1 MKPKT
6 TAARVSSARR
16 GVAIL
21 FVANA
26 LVFSSIATRYPE
38 IKENFGLSALAFGI
52 MVACGPVGSVLGS
65 LVASPVIARFGADR
79 AAAVAAAVLG
89 SLLIVAGFTDGPIT
103 LGVVLF
109 AIGLGDAIGD
119 IGNNAHGLAVQR
131 LLKRSIINGLHGAW
145 SSGAIAGGLLG
156 ALALML
162 RIPIEAYLP
171 IMGAIIIVLS
181 LATLPGLR
189 LPATSEVESASKPGG
204 RSQVSALLIAACCV
218 AVCGAFL
225 EDFGATWGGVYAV
238 TQTGAS
244 IADAAVPFVALMTGL
259 TTGRFLS
266 DAVVNRFGPIRTVQ
280 AGSIASLIGLIIV
293 IIAPNPLVVSIGLGA
308 LGLGIAPT
316 IPLAMDAAERAPHLR
331 PGEGLSIVGLVLRVG
346 LFSSPVLVGAIG
358 QWAGLRV
365 AVGVCLAVA
374 LLSLITARWLSV
386 HPRKRG

>member
-1 MKPKT
+1 MT
-6 TAARVSSARR
+6 SRVSSARR

-89 SLLIVAGFTDGPIT
+89 SLLIVAGFTDGPIA

-181 LATLPGLR
+181 LVTLPGLR
-189 LPATSEVESASKPGG
+189 LPATSEVESASKSGG

-218 AVCGAFL
+218 AFCGAFL

-331 PGEGLSIVGLVLRVG
+331 TGEGLSIVGLVLRVG

-374 LLSLITARWLSV
+374 IVSLITARWLRV